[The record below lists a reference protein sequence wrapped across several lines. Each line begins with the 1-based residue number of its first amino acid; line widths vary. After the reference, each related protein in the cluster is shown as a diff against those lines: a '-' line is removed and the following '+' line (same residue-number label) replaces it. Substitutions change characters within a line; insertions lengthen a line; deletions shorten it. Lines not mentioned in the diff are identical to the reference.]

1 MSHVNWGLIST
12 GFEFQALCGSLLGL
26 EQPAIEQFSALG
38 PDRGVDA
45 FLPSD
50 SAIYQY
56 KFHKE
61 PTNAKVKKDALD
73 ELSEL
78 PARKAKGD
86 RYWSSSKKWIL
97 VTNIEANPQL
107 REMWNTDIIPLF
119 AKEGLVAELI
129 TKEQLEGL
137 LIKHPSVT
145 QAYFEKLNRT
155 FITLNESIEKLKARR
170 IQEQDIDN
178 AYIGRDADLN
188 AFRKFVIDAGKSLL
202 VVTGPGGVGKSRF
215 LIECAKVAAT
225 ENQLSVYWAN
235 TETMESSPHWTAGIP
250 TGKNVALFIDEP
262 SSPQTIRVLLEQIQT
277 KGSAFSQWK
286 IVISVRSQNS
296 QMIEALSSKKEEQLR
311 EKLEL
316 NRLSEGDL
324 TSVAEALLSASPVAK
339 TIGTRM
345 KEISTAVGK
354 ASQGFP
360 IWTVVAARLIQDK
373 GSFADLPKDQWD
385 IAKAHVTQAVASI
398 PATVCDSKQANTIL
412 NWIALLGEIH
422 TEDQKVIDFLKS
434 EIGETEAHKVI
445 EILNALADRKVLQEI
460 GRLRRIKPD
469 VIRDH
474 LLLSLLVSER
484 TGNAV
489 ASAYSKDLCKRT
501 LKESNPIPHLD
512 NIISSLNHVELLQ
525 KLNDHPVELLTPII
539 SALREFAI
547 QGTSVQ
553 QYSALELTKKFA
565 YSRPRELLEICRSIR
580 LTPTPPSEI
589 SDSLWGRRTVEHKT
603 ALLELPWAIL
613 EAARYA
619 LEKDERL
626 MIIEELLHLAEFE
639 RKQSK
644 ANPIQ
649 PNDGKRAYQVLEKI
663 IFNGPGFYVRFDNEA
678 EIVANKVIES
688 WKKGKVVTSEEGYAV
703 RCLLNPLISLE
714 RENTRF
720 EKGKIYINR
729 YLINPDHPISQIR
742 TRILEN
748 LWGLLAKPTHEH
760 ARLVVLDLLQD
771 NHRDTHNGTA
781 RAKTR
786 QGADIYEK
794 EALNDLSRIQGFLT
808 ETWVTGA
815 ELRQAR
821 LLWNWHLSYDT
832 REEYKSL
839 AEECEQKY
847 LSRPNSQ
854 LFNRVFD
861 YSYQRE
867 SDAGDAA
874 KELAQQITKDPSGK
888 LIEQMLSEALE
899 FAGGD
904 RFWHGASLVSSELGK
919 VLLSTP
925 AVSTFTWS
933 NIGSANQTSRMFAAA
948 ILSEHLRSLR
958 QENKTTEQNEIL
970 QKAKTI
976 VGKEGLYALMLDFYF
991 RARFGLTGG
1000 LNPIDQAFYR
1010 SHLDELLQQTDR
1022 AELIEIATKFL
1033 PLGWDPVKTDIEKCL
1048 RGLRGDALSRAVST
1062 TIDSIH
1068 MQLNFH
1074 KDIPVTREN
1083 AKWVFDLLIPLP
1095 KIDECGSKV
1104 EWDLQQISQ
1113 KSSFKYSISEF
1124 ALFLEERIR
1133 LALASPEEEERFQIL
1148 PSEIMFKFFQFVDTA
1163 TKTQDSKTEVE
1174 QVIRRLLELNDK
1186 PYPVGY
1192 YLPEW
1197 IASLDPLG
1205 ETVPDL
1211 VLEKLEEAKRTN
1223 DIELVRSWARYAGE
1237 YHETTPQWRK
1247 IALSVSEFASK
1258 IADPKEKNGLLWS
1271 VSYKE
1276 MESWSGTYGEFHP
1289 RWQEAVEREEKR
1301 VKEETD
1307 DNLRQFF
1314 DLKLRAA
1321 KNDLEREKLRHTEEH
1336 SDE

>member
-1 MSHVNWGLIST
+1 MGHINWGLIAS
-12 GFEFQALCGSLLGL
+12 GFEFQALCGNLLGL

-45 FLPSD
+45 YLPSE
-50 SAIYQY
+50 SAVYQY

-61 PTNAKVKKDALD
+61 PTNAKVKQDALN
-73 ELSEL
+73 ELSKFS
-78 PARKAKGD
+78 ARKAKDD

-97 VTNIEANPQL
+97 VTNIDASPQL
-107 REMWNTDIIPLF
+107 HEMWTTDIVPAF
-119 AKEGLVAELI
+119 VKVGLGAELI

-155 FITLNESIEKLKARR
+155 FITLNEAIEKFKARR
-170 IQEQDIDN
+170 IQDHDIDN
-178 AYIGRDADLN
+178 SYVGRDEN
-188 AFRKFVIDAGKSLL
+188 INTFRKFISDAGKSLL

-215 LIECAKVAAT
+215 LIECAKIAAT
-225 ENQLSVYWAN
+225 EDHLSIYWAN

-262 SSPQTIRVLLEQIQT
+262 SNPQTIRVLLEQIQT

-286 IVISVRSQNS
+286 IVISVRLQNS

-316 NRLSEGDL
+316 KRLSEGDL
-324 TSVAEALLSASPVAK
+324 TLVAENLLSASPVAQS
-339 TIGTRM
+339 IGTRM

-398 PATVCDSKQANTIL
+398 PTLVCDSKQVNAVL
-412 NWIALLGEIH
+412 HWIALLGEIH
-422 TEDQKVIDFLKS
+422 TEDQKMIDFLKS
-434 EIGETEAHKVI
+434 EIGATEDHKVI
-445 EILNALADRKVLQEI
+445 EILNALADRRVLQEI
-460 GRLRRIKPD
+460 GRLRQIKPD

-474 LLLSLLVSER
+474 ILLSLLVSER
-484 TGNAV
+484 TGNAA
-489 ASAYSKDLCKRT
+489 ASAYSKDLCKRI
-501 LKESNPIPHLD
+501 LEENSPIPHLD
-512 NIISSLNHVELLQ
+512 HIISSLNHVELLQ
-525 KLNDHPVELLTPII
+525 KLNGQPVELLTPII

-547 QGTSVQ
+547 KGTSVQ

-580 LTPTPPSEI
+580 LTPTQPSEI
-589 SDSLWGRRTVEHKT
+589 SDSLWGRRTIEHKA

-619 LEKDERL
+619 LEKDERVI
-626 MIIEELLHLAEFE
+626 IIEELLHLAEFE

-663 IFNGPGFYVRFDNEA
+663 IFNGPGFYVRFDQEA
-678 EIVANKVIES
+678 EKVANKVIET
-688 WKKGKVVTSEEGYAV
+688 WIKGKAVTPEEGYAV
-703 RCLLNPLISLE
+703 RCLLNPLISIE

-720 EKGKIYINR
+720 EKGTIYINR
-729 YLINPDHPISQIR
+729 YLLNPDHPISQIR
-742 TRILEN
+742 TRILES
-748 LWGLLAKPTHEH
+748 LWGLLTKTTHEQ

-781 RAKTR
+781 RAKSR
-786 QGADIYEK
+786 QGAEIYEK

-808 ETWVTGA
+808 ETWVTGT

-821 LLWNWHLSYDT
+821 QFWNWHLSYDA
-832 REEYKSL
+832 REKYKSL
-839 AEECEQKY
+839 AEQCEQKY
-847 LSRPNSQ
+847 LSRPNSR
-854 LFNRVFD
+854 LFNRVFE

-867 SDAGDAA
+867 SDATNAA
-874 KELAQQITKDPSGK
+874 NELTQQITKDPTGK

-904 RFWHGASLVSSELGK
+904 RFWHGASLVASELGK
-919 VLLSTP
+919 IILSSP

-933 NIGSANQTSRMFAAA
+933 NIGSANQNSRMFAAA

-958 QENKTTEQNEIL
+958 QENKATEQNEIL
-970 QKAKTI
+970 QKAKAV
-976 VGKEGLYALMLDFYF
+976 VGKEGLYTLILDFYF

-1000 LNPIDQAFYR
+1000 LNTIDQAFFR
-1010 SHLDELLQQTDR
+1010 SHLDDLLLQKDR
-1022 AELIEIATKFL
+1022 AELIEIASRFL
-1033 PLGWDPVKTDIEKCL
+1033 PLGWEPVKTDIEKCL
-1048 RGLRGDALSRAVST
+1048 RGLRVEALSRAVST
-1062 TIDSIH
+1062 SIDSIH

-1074 KDIPVTREN
+1074 KDISVNREN
-1083 AKWVFDLLIPLP
+1083 AKWIFDLLIPLP

-1113 KSSFKYSISEF
+1113 RSSFKYSISEF

-1133 LALASPEEEERFQIL
+1133 LTLASPESEEKFQIL

-1163 TKTQDSKTEVE
+1163 TKTQDSRIEVE
-1174 QVIRRLLELNDK
+1174 QVIRRLLDLNDK

-1197 IASLDPLG
+1197 IASLDPIG
-1205 ETVPDL
+1205 EMVPDL
-1211 VLEKLEEAKRTN
+1211 VLEKLEEAKKIN

-1258 IADPKEKNGLLWS
+1258 ISDPKEKNGLLWS

-1289 RWQEAVEREEKR
+1289 RWQEAVEREQKR

-1314 DLKLRAA
+1314 ELKLQAA
-1321 KNDLEREKLRHTEEH
+1321 KSDLEREKLRHIEEH